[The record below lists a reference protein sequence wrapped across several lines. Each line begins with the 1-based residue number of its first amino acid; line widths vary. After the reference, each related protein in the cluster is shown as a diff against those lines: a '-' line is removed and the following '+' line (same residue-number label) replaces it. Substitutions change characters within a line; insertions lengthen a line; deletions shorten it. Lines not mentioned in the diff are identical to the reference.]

1 VSPPQVNG
9 NEAAAS
15 SNPNLFTPLLS
26 EMLHGISSN
35 RLDVKG
41 QKWNPLARRRFQ
53 RGHLVLKQNKSGAVW
68 IGRFKFKVD
77 ILVNGKVQ
85 SFQRAEVLG
94 DLKEYPDSTACPACT
109 RVKTVHGVQPC
120 VPRPAPDQDQRS
132 INSRPNG
139 RQSYWANGHPVPSKA
154 AEKAAEETNVLHED
168 FGFAKAANR
177 QTRSIWS
184 SIESRREARLLR
196 WHRPHWKRGCSTALT
211 LNPPSGKSGVLRPI
225 RSNPIRS
232 AIGPSSI

>member
-1 VSPPQVNG
+1 MDSRSGPSSIVSPPQVNG

-15 SNPNLFTPLLS
+15 SNPNLFTSLLS

-109 RVKTVHGVQPC
+109 RVKTVHGDQPC
-120 VPRPAPDQDQRS
+120 VPRPARDQDQRS
-132 INSRPNG
+132 INSRPNE
-139 RQSYWANGHPVPSKA
+139 RQSYWANGHPV
-154 AEKAAEETNVLHED
+154 
-168 FGFAKAANR
+168 
-177 QTRSIWS
+177 
-184 SIESRREARLLR
+184 SIESSGEGRRRDERAARGFR
-196 WHRPHWKRGCSTALT
+196 IREG
-211 LNPPSGKSGVLRPI
+211 GKSADHEHLEFHRKPT
-225 RSNPIRS
+225 
-232 AIGPSSI
+232 